1 MATQAQP
8 VSQLNPR
15 RSRRRPS
22 RARYDVQHVSE
33 TPRGWRVRS
42 VARGDHVIRIAF
54 PPGRRKKG
62 SGRVVEILH
71 PRTNPAC
78 EEGSCHERTCNPAE
92 LVIFGNPWSQN
103 ALVDEIRHG
112 DKVTFLDR
120 FGKQRTG
127 RAVMRSSSGGWV
139 LNMGG
144 RYGTPA
150 VVHEDMIVRVRRGN
164 PLKMSEAVKE
174 RISRAAKILETQ
186 GYDAFLAHVAKSK
199 SEYEKKLEARKS
211 RGNANHKTNCK
222 CFACKHARG
231 ERVKGRGHNSRK
243 SRNFVRRGNQEATTE
258 TEAAVQLFQTFHGK
272 DPREILRL
280 QQDTSIRKDYTAL
293 GDLIALGLDD
303 NGYSEAELTH
313 RWDKCPYLN
322 FTGKGIKLASAPN
335 GKQLYA
341 LGGDV
346 NLAPALKDFKDVDTS
361 KDFVDL
367 GEIYFVVYEA
377 EKAHSNFQPVQWM
390 HRFDKAAR
398 PVLVYNQIQNAI
410 LFAGGE
416 YFIDL
421 RETLSPGIE
430 G

>member
-92 LVIFGNPWSQN
+92 LVIFGNPSSRRSKRN
-103 ALVDEIRHG
+103 A
-112 DKVTFLDR
+112 
-120 FGKQRTG
+120 
-127 RAVMRSSSGGWV
+127 
-139 LNMGG
+139 
-144 RYGTPA
+144 
-150 VVHEDMIVRVRRGN
+150 
-164 PLKMSEAVKE
+164 
-174 RISRAAKILETQ
+174 
-186 GYDAFLAHVAKSK
+186 
-199 SEYEKKLEARKS
+199 
-211 RGNANHKTNCK
+211 GNANHKANCP
-222 CFACKHARG
+222 CFACKHARRANAISEVPDPDHPG
-231 ERVKGRGHNSRK
+231 EMRFAPWRVDMLKFISSHWYGGTLSDAEFRYIAREVGMPKGDYDWSFIRDADDEE
-243 SRNFVRRGNQEATTE
+243 VRRVYQYIKDRHPEMGPHRGFTPNRNPRRANQEATTE

-322 FTGKGIKLASAPN
+322 FSGKGIKLASAPN

-346 NLAPALKDFKDVDTS
+346 NLSSALKDFKDVDTS

-377 EKAHSNFQPVQWM
+377 EKAHSNFEPVQWV

-421 RETLSPGIE
+421 REKLSPGIE